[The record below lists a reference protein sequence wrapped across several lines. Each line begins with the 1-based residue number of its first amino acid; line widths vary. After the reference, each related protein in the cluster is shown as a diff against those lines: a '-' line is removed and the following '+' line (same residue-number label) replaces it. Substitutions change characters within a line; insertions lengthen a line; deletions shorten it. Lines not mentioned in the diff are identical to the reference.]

1 MSDEIR
7 STYDKYIGKLFA
19 PEDDVLIW
27 IKEQINQSDMPPI
40 SVKSHDGYLLS
51 WLMKLI
57 AAKSVVE
64 IGTLGGYSGTWIA
77 RALPDD
83 GKLYTLELEE
93 KHAQVAQAAFDKA
106 GVSDKVEILLGNAH
120 ETIKQLSGQHPF
132 DFVFIDAEKG
142 GYLDYLNWAIENL
155 RSGGIVTAHNVYR
168 NGRVMNPT
176 SDDDKALAA
185 FNQAIANHP
194 QLESLIIPLGDGM
207 AAGMKK

>member
-1 MSDEIR
+1 MSDDMR
-7 STYDKYIGKLFA
+7 SAYDKYIGKLFA

-40 SVKSHDGYLLS
+40 SVEGHDGYLLG
-51 WLMKLI
+51 WLMKLVN
-57 AAKSVVE
+57 AKTVVE

-77 RALPDD
+77 RALPDG
-83 GKLYTLELEE
+83 GKLYTLELED

-120 ETIKQLSGQHPF
+120 ETVKQLSARGPF

-142 GYLDYLNWAIENL
+142 GYVDYLNWAAENL

-176 SDDDKALAA
+176 SGDDEAIAA
-185 FNQAIANHP
+185 FNQAMADHP
-194 QLESLIIPLGDGM
+194 QLDSIIIPLGDGM